1 MRSSCGVR
9 ARVWLRIQDSGTLQ
23 RDASSTESISSGP
36 FPLLWDINWTSY
48 LCGCDTAEVLLAS
61 CELCE
66 LNQLGYFVKF
76 IW

>member
-36 FPLLWDINWTSY
+36 FPLLWDINWTSAISVVINSITY
-48 LCGCDTAEVLLAS
+48 G
-61 CELCE
+61 
-66 LNQLGYFVKF
+66 
-76 IW
+76 